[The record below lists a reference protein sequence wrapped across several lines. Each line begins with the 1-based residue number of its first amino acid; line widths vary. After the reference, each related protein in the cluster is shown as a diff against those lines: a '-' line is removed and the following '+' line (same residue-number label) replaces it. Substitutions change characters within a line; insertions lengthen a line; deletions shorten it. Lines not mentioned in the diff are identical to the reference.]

1 MDKEDVVTETQILE
15 RLKEIVE
22 YDTTDQW
29 SKGFCTSLIQQVAR
43 GKKLSIK
50 QLRTANKIIE
60 ENTPEMIQKM
70 REWESEYERDYK
82 ESATKVALYYRTTR
96 YYGEI
101 TRKILSGQTPNRRAF
116 MKMYQNK
123 YAKKVLEEIN
133 RPPRFSTSSFVV
145 GNSKA
150 YNRHSV
156 GFEATGNVT
165 SKQINNDF
173 ISFLKKGAVIIS
185 VDDKVFSACKG
196 AKRYLILPVGSTAT
210 YWIEERY
217 LKNKP
222 KRKNK

>member
-1 MDKEDVVTETQILE
+1 MTETQILE

-29 SKGFCTSLIQQVAR
+29 SKGFSRSLITQAASGR
-43 GKKLSIK
+43 KLSIK

-70 REWESEYERDYK
+70 REWESEYQRDYK
-82 ESATKVALYYRTTR
+82 ESATKVALYYRTTS
-96 YYGEI
+96 YYGQI
-101 TRKILSGQTPNRRAF
+101 TAKILSGQTPNRRSF

-133 RPPRFSTSSFVV
+133 RPPRFSTSSIVV
-145 GNSKA
+145 GNSKI
-150 YNRHSV
+150 YNRSLSI
-156 GFEATGNVT
+156 GQFEATVSVT
-165 SKQINNDF
+165 ISQRNKDF
-173 ISFLKKGAVIIS
+173 NSFLKKGAVIIS

-196 AKRYLILPVGSTAT
+196 AKRYLILPVGSTTT

>member
-1 MDKEDVVTETQILE
+1 MTETQILE

-29 SKGFCTSLIQQVAR
+29 SKGFSRSLITQAASGR
-43 GKKLSIK
+43 KLSIK

-70 REWESEYERDYK
+70 REWESEYQRDYK
-82 ESATKVALYYRTTR
+82 ESATKVALYYRTTS
-96 YYGEI
+96 YYGQI
-101 TRKILSGQTPNRRAF
+101 TAKILSGQTPNRRSF

-133 RPPRFSTSSFVV
+133 RPPRFSTSSIVV
-145 GNSKA
+145 GNSKI
-150 YNRHSV
+150 YNRSLSI
-156 GFEATGNVT
+156 GQFEATVSVT
-165 SKQINNDF
+165 ISQRNKDF
-173 ISFLKKGAVIIS
+173 NSFLKKGGVIIS

-196 AKRYLILPVGSTAT
+196 AKRYLILPVGSTTT